1 MAERD
6 ADRTYESLIEGGFDR
21 EVASIVRDQLRVKE
35 LESYAAEIRDLL
47 DAKSALVDAKA
58 AELFAVLEDASGLS
72 HTLPTSIAIEHR
84 GVADTIDL
92 SVAVTRSERGTSVSF
107 VWKTHNIHLIETIPE
122 GFSLGS
128 LNVGKR
134 REQQVETQI
143 PMLAMSIRPAHSE
156 RRTLFSSGTA
166 ASDERPDNRPRL
178 DVTFRLNRSWI
189 EQKSTS
195 SDAQLDSSF
204 PDSREFLDFLSDH
217 AHHRV
222 YAMLTS
228 LIAGLSEV
236 LSSYLEEKRRFIH
249 SLDL

>member
-1 MAERD
+1 MAEQD
-6 ADRTYESLIEGGFDR
+6 ADRTYESLIEGGFDQ

-35 LESYAAEIRDLL
+35 LESYATEIRELL
-47 DAKSALVDAKA
+47 DAKSALVNAKA

-72 HTLPTSIAIEHR
+72 HTLPTSISIQHR
-84 GVADTIDL
+84 GVSDTIDL

-143 PMLAMSIRPAHSE
+143 PVLAMSIRPARSE
-156 RRTLFSSGTA
+156 RRTLFSSGNDPSGRDGA
-166 ASDERPDNRPRL
+166 RQL

-189 EQKSTS
+189 EQKSSS
-195 SDAQLDSSF
+195 SDAQLDSTF
-204 PDSREFLDFLSDH
+204 PDSRDFLDFLSDH
-217 AHHRV
+217 SHHEI
-222 YAMLTS
+222 YAMLTR

-236 LSSYLEEKRRFIH
+236 LSSYLEEKRRFITG
-249 SLDL
+249 LEL